1 MRAVVPVGPATPGL
15 PGSETRSPA
24 FSPSWDLGNLALL
37 GCLQQSQPTLRE
49 VQSEGRIQRTQGAQ
63 GWVVEMV
70 TGGLGE
76 LQTLA
81 MSCKWTALG
90 PYQQGHTHKGRLL
103 GDDSELGGA
112 HGPRGSSFL
121 IWGHCALCRGCG
133 WRGDARGGQQGMQ
146 AVGVNGRHE
155 GQRLDAQCVG
165 SVLTQQR
172 DAGLLGGDEAGG
184 QAGCLRVPAPC
195 RALAGL
201 GVRLRFIQDHQL
213 VGKVRLRLFRGH
225 GVI

>member
-24 FSPSWDLGNLALL
+24 FSPSWYLGNLALL
-37 GCLQQSQPTLRE
+37 GCLQQSQPASGKCKVKVELR
-49 VQSEGRIQRTQGAQ
+49 GAKERRG
-63 GWVVEMV
+63 GWW
-70 TGGLGE
+70 TWSLGALE
-76 LQTLA
+76 
-81 MSCKWTALG
+81 SCRCLPSCEWVAPG

-103 GDDSELGGA
+103 GDDSGLGGA
-112 HGPRGSSFL
+112 HWPRGSSLL

-146 AVGVNGRHE
+146 AVGVNGGHE

-172 DAGLLGGDEAGG
+172 DAGLLGGGEAGG
-184 QAGCLRVPAPC
+184 QAGCLHVPAPC
-195 RALAGL
+195 RALAGP
-201 GVRLRFIQDHQL
+201 GVRFRFIEDHQL
-213 VGKVRLRLFRGH
+213 VRKVRLRLFRSH